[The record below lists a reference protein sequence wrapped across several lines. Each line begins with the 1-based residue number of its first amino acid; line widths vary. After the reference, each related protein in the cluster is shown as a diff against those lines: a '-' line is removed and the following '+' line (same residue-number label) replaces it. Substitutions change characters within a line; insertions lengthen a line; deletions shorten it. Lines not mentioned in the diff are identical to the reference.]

1 MPTSSF
7 PSHAAEGFTLIEQLV
22 TLAVLA
28 IVLALA
34 IPAFSR
40 LLASIRLSAAAN
52 ELLSSLHL
60 ARSEAIRR
68 GERVT
73 LCPAPPDKTDCTGK
87 AWHEGW
93 IMFVDRILSGQT
105 PRLDPGDE
113 LLFRGGPSGR
123 SITIQGNGPLAS
135 YVSFVPSGLSRQ
147 LNGGFLAGT
156 FWLCATGTTAP
167 EPERR
172 RDLVM
177 NAAGRPVLVRPTDGQ
192 TRCPSS

>member
-1 MPTSSF
+1 MPISSQSRF
-7 PSHAAEGFTLIEQLV
+7 STQGLSLIEQMI

-28 IVLALA
+28 VMLSLA

-40 LLASIRLSAAAN
+40 LLASMRLSAAAN

-68 GERVT
+68 GVRVT
-73 LCPAPPDKTDCTGK
+73 LCPAPPDKIDCTGK

-93 IMFVDRILSGQT
+93 IMFVDRTLSGQT

-123 SITIQGNGPLAS
+123 GITIQGNGPLAS
-135 YVSFVPSGLSRQ
+135 YASFVPSGLSRQ

-156 FWLCATGTTAP
+156 FWLCATGSTAP

-192 TRCPSS
+192 IRC